1 MSAFLYACEHG
12 YPDVVARL
20 MEAGCAQHAT
30 NRENY
35 SGAPHSLLKQHA
47 GGEGGN
53 AVCFPRQGRRWPC
66 VTELPLR
73 FDAFHQR
80 TRI

>member
-20 MEAGCAQHAT
+20 MEAGCAQHST

-47 GGEGGN
+47 GGEGGG
-53 AVCFPRQGRRWPC
+53 ATPFVSPGRDGDGP
-66 VTELPLR
+66 
-73 FDAFHQR
+73 A
-80 TRI
+80 